1 MRSDIVPGAIFPD
14 NAFRP
19 APGNAGR
26 SLNCKVKI
34 RSNSSIVFFIPL
46 ARVRAHFSGD
56 DR

>member
-34 RSNSSIVFFIPL
+34 RSNSSIVFFMWTTCSRQGAFL
-46 ARVRAHFSGD
+46 RR
-56 DR
+56 